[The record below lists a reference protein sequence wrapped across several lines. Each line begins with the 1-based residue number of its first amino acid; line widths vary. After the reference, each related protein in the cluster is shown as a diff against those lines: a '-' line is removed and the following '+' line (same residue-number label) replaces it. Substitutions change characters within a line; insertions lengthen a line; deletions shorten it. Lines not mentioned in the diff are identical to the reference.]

1 MRQFARFF
9 LGCLGII
16 AVVLLLVAAV
26 LVLTGR
32 HTIRALRWLIAAG
45 CILAALLILGV
56 IIFCIFKFKRV
67 RCE

>member
-16 AVVLLLVAAV
+16 AVVLLLAV

-32 HTIRALRWLIAAG
+32 HTIRAIRGLIAAG
-45 CILAALLILGV
+45 CILAALLSLGV